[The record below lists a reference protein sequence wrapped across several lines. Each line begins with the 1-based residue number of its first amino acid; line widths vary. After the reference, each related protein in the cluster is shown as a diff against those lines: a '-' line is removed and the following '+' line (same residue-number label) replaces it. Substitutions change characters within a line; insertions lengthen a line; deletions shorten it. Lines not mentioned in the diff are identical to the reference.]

1 MERQFLVRRRL
12 ELKKMDNT
20 TPLPVRAR
28 LLILG
33 VVLGGAAFVGVRIP
47 EIGQW
52 NANDLLACIALI
64 IGITITEQFPV
75 PLRFQSETLIFSLT
89 EAVWVG
95 ALMLARPS
103 VLVIS
108 VAVGITAGQIV
119 RRVSLYKMAFNVG
132 QFLVALGVAQT
143 IYASTQPPTALG
155 PNAWLAAAVSMAA
168 YAVVNATLVAKV
180 ISLVG
185 HKPFLQVLIPP
196 LGANA
201 IHFIGNTAIGLE
213 IAVIWAASPLYL
225 PVLGAP
231 LFLALLA
238 YRALVRSVREGD
250 RVRNLIV
257 EHASDGIFVVASDGR
272 ILSWNP
278 AMERITGHSSDEV
291 IDRQREEILGPA
303 GAYGPG
309 GQGGDGASSSGRVR
323 PPVKVVRKDGSI
335 AWVNYSSNAINTR
348 DGKVRADVIV
358 VHDVTAI
365 REAEQLKS
373 DFVATISHELR
384 TPLTPLKGFL
394 SALLI
399 GSVDDSAEARQ
410 EYYRIML
417 KQTDRLERLITDL
430 LDVSRVESE
439 EPLLQRHEVELGPC
453 VMEQIRSFSDRHPD
467 RIVRFHEEAGP
478 VKVIADP
485 APVGLVISNLMS
497 NAMKYSPSDTPV
509 DVTVSTADG
518 TAIVSV
524 TDQGEGIPVEEQA
537 RIFDRFYQ
545 VEGHL
550 TRSSGGI
557 GLGLYISRR
566 LVETMGGELW
576 VESTPGLGAT
586 FSFSL
591 PLSAPTQMSDR
602 PVVRT
607 WGGKGSPELVRTS

>member
-1 MERQFLVRRRL
+1 
-12 ELKKMDNT
+12 MDNS
-20 TPLPVRAR
+20 TPLPIRAR

-33 VVLGGAAFVGVRIP
+33 VVLGGTAALVVQTP
-47 EIGQW
+47 EIGRW
-52 NANDLLACIALI
+52 NANDLLAFIALV

-75 PLRFQSETLIFSLT
+75 PLRFQSETLNFSLT

-103 VLVIS
+103 VLVLS
-108 VAVGITAGQIV
+108 VAIGITAGQIV
-119 RRVSLYKMAFNVG
+119 RRVSVYKMAFNVG
-132 QFLVALGVAQT
+132 QFLVALSVAQV
-143 IYASTQPPTALG
+143 IYRSIQPPTALG
-155 PNAWLAAAVSMAA
+155 PNAWLVAALAMAA

-180 ISLVG
+180 ISIVG
-185 HKPFLQVLIPP
+185 RKPLLTVLIPP

-213 IAVIWAASPLYL
+213 IAVIWVASPLYL

-238 YRALVRSVREGD
+238 YRTLVRSVREGD

-278 AMERITGHSSDEV
+278 AMERITGYSSDEV
-291 IDRQREEILGPA
+291 IDRQRDDILGSA
-303 GAYGPG
+303 GSTGSG
-309 GQGGDGASSSGRVR
+309 GQGSDAASSSGRVR
-323 PPVKVVRKDGSI
+323 PQVRVLRKDGSV
-335 AWVNYSSNAINTR
+335 AWVQYSSNAINTR

-430 LDVSRVESE
+430 LEVSRVESE
-439 EPLLQRHEVELGPC
+439 EPLLQRYEIELAPC
-453 VMEQIRSFSDRHPD
+453 IMEQIRSVSDRHPG
-467 RIVRFHEEAGP
+467 RMVRFHDETGT
-478 VKVIADP
+478 VKVIADL

-497 NAMKYSPSDTPV
+497 NAMKYSPPETPV
-509 DVTVSTADG
+509 HVTVSTADG
-518 TAIVSV
+518 RAIVSIS
-524 TDQGEGIPVEEQA
+524 DQGGGIPLEEQA

-545 VEGHL
+545 IEGHL

-557 GLGLYISRR
+557 GLGLYISKR
-566 LVETMGGELW
+566 LVETMSGELW

-591 PLSAPTQMSDR
+591 PLSGAPPTTAR
-602 PVVRT
+602 PTVRT
-607 WGGKGSPELVRTS
+607 WQESSSQEFVSAS

>member
-1 MERQFLVRRRL
+1 
-12 ELKKMDNT
+12 MDNA
-20 TPLPVRAR
+20 TPLSLRAR
-28 LLILG
+28 VLILG
-33 VVLGGAAFVGVRIP
+33 VVLGGAACVAARTP
-47 EIGQW
+47 EIGRW
-52 NANDLLACIALI
+52 DANDLLAFIALV

-75 PLRFQSETLIFSLT
+75 PLRFQSETLNFSLT
-89 EAVWVG
+89 EAVWVS
-95 ALMLARPS
+95 ALMLARPG
-103 VLVIS
+103 VLVFS

-119 RRVSLYKMAFNVG
+119 RRVPLYKMAFNVG
-132 QFLVALGVAQT
+132 QFLVAVSVAQIT
-143 IYASTQPPTALG
+143 YASIQPPTALG
-155 PNAWLAAAVSMAA
+155 PNAWLAAALSMAA

-185 HKPFLQVLIPP
+185 KKPFLNVLVPP

-238 YRALVRSVREGD
+238 YRTLVRSVREGD

-278 AMERITGHSSDEV
+278 AMERITGYSADEV
-291 IDRQREEILGPA
+291 TERQLEDILGPV
-303 GAYGPG
+303 GPTGPG
-309 GQGGDGASSSGRVR
+309 GQASEGASPSGRVR

-335 AWVNYSSNAINTR
+335 AWVHFSSNAINTR

-439 EPLLQRHEVELGPC
+439 EPLLQRHEIELGPC
-453 VMEQIRSFSDRHPD
+453 VMEQIRSFADRHPD

-478 VKVIADP
+478 VRVIADP

-497 NAMKYSPSDTPV
+497 NAMKYSPSETPV

-518 TAIVSV
+518 AAIVSV
-524 TDQGEGIPVEEQA
+524 SDQGEGIPIEEQA
-537 RIFDRFYQ
+537 RVFDRFYQ

-550 TRSSGGI
+550 TRSNGGI
-557 GLGLYISRR
+557 GLGLYISKR
-566 LVETMGGELW
+566 LVETMAGELW

-591 PLSAPTQMSDR
+591 PLSASTETAER

-607 WGGKGSPELVRTS
+607 WGGKSTPELVRTS

>member
-1 MERQFLVRRRL
+1 VVRGFL
-12 ELKKMDNT
+12 ELTMDNA

-28 LLILG
+28 LLILA
-33 VVLGGAAFVGVRIP
+33 VVVGGAASLALRVP
-47 EIGQW
+47 EIVHW
-52 NANDLLACIALI
+52 DPNDFLAFLALV
-64 IGITITEQFPV
+64 IGISVTEQFPV
-75 PLRFQSETLIFSLT
+75 PLRFQSETLNFNLT

-95 ALMLARPS
+95 ALMLARPG
-103 VLVIS
+103 VLMLS
-108 VAVGITAGQIV
+108 VAVGITIGQIV
-119 RRVSLYKMAFNVG
+119 RRVPPYKMAFNVG
-132 QFLVALGVAQT
+132 QFLVALSVAQA
-143 IYASTQPPTALG
+143 IYASIQPPTVLG

-168 YAVVNATLVAKV
+168 YAVLNATLVAKV

-185 HKPFLQVLIPP
+185 RKPFLTVLIPP

-201 IHFIGNTAIGLE
+201 LHFIGNTAIGLE

-238 YRALVRSVREGD
+238 YRTLVRSVREGD

-278 AMERITGHSSDEV
+278 AMERITGYSSDEV
-291 IDRQREEILGPA
+291 IDRQRNDILGPA
-303 GAYGPG
+303 GSTGAG
-309 GQGGDGASSSGRVR
+309 GQGTDASSSGRVR
-323 PPVKVVRKDGSI
+323 PPVKVVRKDGSV
-335 AWVNYSSNAINTR
+335 AWVHYSSNAINTR
-348 DGKVRADVIV
+348 DGKVRADVVV

-439 EPLLQRHEVELGPC
+439 EPLLQRHDIELGPC

-467 RIVRFHEEAGP
+467 RIVRFHHESGP

-497 NAMKYSPSDTPV
+497 NAMKYSSSDTPV
-509 DVTVSTADG
+509 DVTVSTEDG
-518 TAIVSV
+518 VAVVSV
-524 TDQGEGIPVEEQA
+524 SDQGEGIPLEEQA

-550 TRSSGGI
+550 TRSNGGI
-557 GLGLYISRR
+557 GLGLYISKR
-566 LVETMGGELW
+566 LVETMSGELW
-576 VESTPGLGAT
+576 VQSTPGLGAT

-591 PLSAPTQMSDR
+591 PLSGPPQSQER
-602 PVVRT
+602 PGVRT
-607 WGGKGSPELVRTS
+607 WGGKSSSELIRTS

>member
-1 MERQFLVRRRL
+1 
-12 ELKKMDNT
+12 
-20 TPLPVRAR
+20 
-28 LLILG
+28 
-33 VVLGGAAFVGVRIP
+33 
-47 EIGQW
+47 
-52 NANDLLACIALI
+52 
-64 IGITITEQFPV
+64 
-75 PLRFQSETLIFSLT
+75 
-89 EAVWVG
+89 
-95 ALMLARPS
+95 
-103 VLVIS
+103 
-108 VAVGITAGQIV
+108 
-119 RRVSLYKMAFNVG
+119 MAFNVG

-143 IYASTQPPTALG
+143 IYVSIQPTTVLG
-155 PNAWLAAAVSMAA
+155 PNAWLAAALSMAA

-278 AMERITGHSSDEV
+278 AMERITGYSSDEV
-291 IDRQREEILGPA
+291 IDRQREEILGPV
-303 GAYGPG
+303 GSLGPG
-309 GQGGDGASSSGRVR
+309 GQGSDGASTSGRVR
-323 PPVKVVRKDGSI
+323 PPVKVTRKDGSV
-335 AWVNYSSNAINTR
+335 AWVHYSSNAINTR

-467 RIVRFHEEAGP
+467 RIVRFHDEAGP

-509 DVTVSTADG
+509 DVTVGTAEG

-524 TDQGEGIPVEEQA
+524 TDQGDGIPIEEQA
-537 RIFDRFYQ
+537 RIFYRFYQ

-576 VESTPGLGAT
+576 VESTPGLGST

-591 PLSAPTQMSDR
+591 PLAAPTQTPDR

-607 WGGKGSPELVRTS
+607 WGGKGSPELVRTP

>member
-1 MERQFLVRRRL
+1 
-12 ELKKMDNT
+12 MDST
-20 TPLPVRAR
+20 SLPIRAR
-28 LLILG
+28 LLILA
-33 VVLGGAAFVGVRIP
+33 VVLGGAASLAVRIP
-47 EIGQW
+47 EVAVW
-52 NANDLLACIALI
+52 NSNDLLAFIALV
-64 IGITITEQFPV
+64 IGITITEQFPI
-75 PLRFQSETLIFSLT
+75 PLRFQSETLNFSLT

-95 ALMLARPS
+95 ALMLARPG
-103 VLVIS
+103 VLMLS

-132 QFLVALGVAQT
+132 QFLVALSVALM
-143 IYASTQPPTALG
+143 IYASLQPPTALG
-155 PNAWLAAAVSMAA
+155 PNAWLAAALSMAA
-168 YAVVNATLVAKV
+168 YAVLNATLVAKV

-185 HKPFLQVLIPP
+185 RKPFLTVLIPP

-201 IHFIGNTAIGLE
+201 LHFIGNTAIGLE
-213 IAVIWAASPLYL
+213 IALIWAASPLYL

-238 YRALVRSVREGD
+238 YRTLIRSVREGD
-250 RVRNLIV
+250 RIRSLIV
-257 EHASDGIFVVASDGR
+257 EHASDGIFVASSDGR

-278 AMERITGHSSDEV
+278 AMERITGYSSDEV
-291 IDRQREEILGPA
+291 IDRHRDEIIGLA
-303 GAYGPG
+303 GSMGLG
-309 GQGGDGASSSGRVR
+309 GQGSDQSSPGRVR
-323 PPVKVVRKDGSI
+323 PPVKVIRKDGSV
-335 AWVNYSSNAINTR
+335 AWVNYSSNAINTT

-394 SALLI
+394 SALLV

-439 EPLLQRHEVELGPC
+439 EPLLHRHEIELGPC
-453 VMEQIRSFSDRHPD
+453 VIEQIRSFADRHPE
-467 RIVRFHEEAGP
+467 RIVRFHDEIGP
-478 VKVIADP
+478 VHVIADP
-485 APVGLVISNLMS
+485 APLGLVISNLMS
-497 NAMKYSPSDTPV
+497 NAMKYSPEESPV
-509 DVTVSTADG
+509 DVTVSTKDG
-518 TAIVSV
+518 VAIVSV
-524 TDQGEGIPVEEQA
+524 SDQGEGIPVDEQA

-550 TRSSGGI
+550 TRSNGGI
-557 GLGLYISRR
+557 GLGLYISKR
-566 LVETMGGELW
+566 LVETMSGELW
-576 VESTPGLGAT
+576 VQSTPGFGAT

-591 PLSAPTQMSDR
+591 PLSMSAKAQER
-602 PVVRT
+602 VVRT
-607 WGGKGSPELVRTS
+607 WGGKGSQQLIRTS

>member
-1 MERQFLVRRRL
+1 
-12 ELKKMDNT
+12 MDNT
-20 TPLPVRAR
+20 TPLPLRAR
-28 LLILG
+28 LLILA
-33 VVLGGAAFVGVRIP
+33 VVGGGLASIVARGP
-47 EIGQW
+47 EIARW
-52 NANDLLACIALI
+52 NANDLLAFIALV
-64 IGITITEQFPV
+64 IGITVTEQFPV
-75 PLRFQSETLIFSLT
+75 PLRIQSETLNFSLT

-95 ALMLARPS
+95 ALMLSRPS
-103 VLVIS
+103 VLVLS
-108 VAVGITAGQIV
+108 VAVGILAGQIV
-119 RRVSLYKMAFNVG
+119 RRVSFYKMVFNVG
-132 QFLVALGVAQT
+132 QFLVALTVAQV
-143 IYASTQPPTALG
+143 IYKSIQPPTALG
-155 PNAWLAAAVSMAA
+155 PNAWLAAALSMAA

-180 ISLVG
+180 ISMVG
-185 HKPFLQVLIPP
+185 KKPFLKVLIPP

-201 IHFIGNTAIGLE
+201 LHFIGNTAIGLE

-238 YRALVRSVREGD
+238 YRTLVRSVREGD

-278 AMERITGHSSDEV
+278 AMERITGYSADEV
-291 IDRQREEILGPA
+291 NERQREEILGPV
-303 GAYGPG
+303 GSTGPG
-309 GQGGDGASSSGRVR
+309 GQGSEGASSSGRVR
-323 PPVKVVRKDGSI
+323 PAIKVNRKDGSV
-335 AWVNYSSNAINTR
+335 AWVHYSSNAINTR
-348 DGKVRADVIV
+348 DGKVQADVVV

-430 LDVSRVESE
+430 LEVSRVESE
-439 EPLLQRHEVELGPC
+439 EPLLQRHEMDLGPC
-453 VMEQIRSFSDRHPD
+453 VMEQIRSVSDRHPD
-467 RIVRFHEEAGP
+467 RIVRFHDESGP
-478 VKVIADP
+478 VQVFADP

-497 NAMKYSPSDTPV
+497 NAMKYSPPETPV

-518 TAIVSV
+518 KAIVSV
-524 TDQGEGIPVEEQA
+524 SDQGDGIPQEEQA

-550 TRSSGGI
+550 TRSNGGI
-557 GLGLYISRR
+557 GLGLYISKR
-566 LVETMGGELW
+566 LVETMSGELW
-576 VESTPGLGAT
+576 VESTPSLGAT

-591 PLSAPTQMSDR
+591 PMAAPPQPTER

-607 WGGKGSPELVRTS
+607 WHEEKSPQELVGAS

>member
-1 MERQFLVRRRL
+1 VVQQFL
-12 ELKKMDNT
+12 ELTISKHMDNS
-20 TPLPVRAR
+20 TPLPIRAR
-28 LLILG
+28 ILILS
-33 VVLGGAAFVGVRIP
+33 VVLGGAACLAVRVP
-47 EIGQW
+47 EMARW
-52 NANDLLACIALI
+52 NANDLLAAIALI

-75 PLRFQSETLIFSLT
+75 PLRFQSETLTFSLT

-103 VLVIS
+103 VLVMS
-108 VAVGITAGQIV
+108 VAVGILAGQIV

-132 QFLVALGVAQT
+132 QFLVALTVAQL
-143 IYASTQPPTALG
+143 IYASIQPPTALG
-155 PNAWLAAAVSMAA
+155 PNAWLAAAVAMAA
-168 YAVVNATLVAKV
+168 YAVVNASLVARV

-185 HKPFLQVLIPP
+185 KKPFLSVLIPP

-238 YRALVRSVREGD
+238 YRTLVRSVREGD

-278 AMERITGHSSDEV
+278 AMEKITGFSADEV
-291 IDRQREEILGPA
+291 IDRQRDDILGPG
-303 GAYGPG
+303 GAAGPG

-323 PPVKVVRKDGSI
+323 PPIKVVRKDGSV
-335 AWVNYSSNAINTR
+335 AWVNYSSNEINTR
-348 DGKVRADVIV
+348 DGKVQADVVV

-430 LDVSRVESE
+430 LEVSRVESE
-439 EPLLQRHEVELGPC
+439 EPLLQRHDIDLGPC
-453 VMEQIRSFSDRHPD
+453 VMEQIRSVSDRHPD
-467 RIVRFHEEAGP
+467 RIVRFHDEVGP
-478 VKVIADP
+478 VHVIADP

-497 NAMKYSPSDTPV
+497 NAMKYSPVETPV
-509 DVTVSTADG
+509 DVTVSMADG
-518 TAIVSV
+518 RAIVSV
-524 TDQGEGIPVEEQA
+524 ADQGEGIPLEEQA

-557 GLGLYISRR
+557 GLGLYISKR
-566 LVETMGGELW
+566 LVETMSGELW
-576 VESTPGLGAT
+576 VESTPGFGAT

-591 PLSAPTQMSDR
+591 PLAASVQAPER
-602 PVVRT
+602 PVVRK
-607 WGGKGSPELVRTS
+607 WEDKGSQELVPAS

>member
-1 MERQFLVRRRL
+1 VVRRYL
-12 ELKKMDNT
+12 ELTMDNA
-20 TPLPVRAR
+20 TPLPIRAR
-28 LLILG
+28 LLIL
-33 VVLGGAAFVGVRIP
+33 VVVVGGAASLAVRAP
-47 EIGQW
+47 EVVQW
-52 NANDLLACIALI
+52 NANDLLAFIALV
-64 IGITITEQFPV
+64 IGITITEQFPI
-75 PLRFQSETLIFSLT
+75 PLRFQSETLNFSLT

-103 VLVIS
+103 VLMLS

-119 RRVSLYKMAFNVG
+119 RRVSFYKMVFNVG
-132 QFLVALGVAQT
+132 QFLVALSVAQL
-143 IYASTQPPTALG
+143 IYASIQPPTALG
-155 PNAWLAAAVSMAA
+155 PNAWLAAALSMAA
-168 YAVVNATLVAKV
+168 YAVLNATLVAKV

-185 HKPFLQVLIPP
+185 RKPFLTVLVPP

-201 IHFIGNTAIGLE
+201 LHFIGNTAIGLE

-238 YRALVRSVREGD
+238 YRTLVRSVREGD
-250 RVRNLIV
+250 RVRSLIV
-257 EHASDGIFVVASDGR
+257 EHASDGIFVAASDGR

-278 AMERITGHSSDEV
+278 AMERITGYSADEV
-291 IDRQREEILGPA
+291 IERQLDEILGPVGSA
-303 GAYGPG
+303 PG
-309 GQGGDGASSSGRVR
+309 GQGGEPSSSGRVR
-323 PPVKVVRKDGSI
+323 PPVKVIRKDGSI
-335 AWVNYSSNAINTR
+335 AWVHYSSNAINTR

-399 GSVDDSAEARQ
+399 GSVDDSAGARQ

-439 EPLLQRHEVELGPC
+439 EPLLQRHEIELGPC
-453 VMEQIRSFSDRHPD
+453 VMEQIRSFTDRHPE
-467 RIVRFHEEAGP
+467 RIVRFHDEIGP

-497 NAMKYSPSDTPV
+497 NAMKYSPSESPV
-509 DVTVSTADG
+509 DVTVSTNEG
-518 TAIVSV
+518 IAIVSV
-524 TDQGEGIPVEEQA
+524 SDQGEGIPLEEQA

-550 TRSSGGI
+550 TRSNGGI
-557 GLGLYISRR
+557 GLGLYISKR
-566 LVETMGGELW
+566 LVETMSGELW

-591 PLSAPTQMSDR
+591 PLSMPLQNQPR
-602 PVVRT
+602 VVRT
-607 WGGKGSPELVRTS
+607 WGGKGSQALIRTS